1 MSNPTDGEQA
11 AESGAQAIPQ
21 QAGQPS
27 PVRLARSA
35 YTAHIAACPKCQDD
49 ARDRCSPGQEL
60 WRAWEGACEDAY
72 RQLADWAP

>member
-1 MSNPTDGEQA
+1 MSNPTDDEQA
-11 AESGAQAIPQ
+11 AESGTQAIP
-21 QAGQPS
+21 QPS

-49 ARDRCSPGQEL
+49 ARDRCSSGQKL

-72 RQLADWAP
+72 RQLSEYIP